1 MGLRDHVICDSDL
14 HVMEPPDLW
23 ERYIDPAYAHAA
35 PRGLSEITRDMR
47 VRVKNHVHVADGLNP
62 PDARGGP
69 QDGMAGAPRQRLRG
83 VRGSRAG
90 TRQSQIDA
98 MDAEGLDL
106 AVLFPSRGLFVL
118 GLDSSEQIGA
128 DGLEPE
134 FATAIARAYN
144 DWLKDFC
151 DHVPDRMFGSGMVA
165 AHDVA
170 GAVVEARRCVEE
182 LGFKAIFL
190 PPGAV
195 NRRPWHHPAYD
206 PLWAEIERLGVPL
219 SFHGGGQTYL
229 TPDFGL
235 EVLDKLM
242 LWHTFSQ
249 PLGIQFVTA
258 CLCGGGVL
266 ERFPNLK
273 VALLEGNCSWAP
285 WFLYRLD
292 EHWEWTGWYE
302 APELT
307 MPPSEYFKRNCW
319 VSVEA
324 DEVTVPHFVE
334 TFGDEKLIF
343 STDYPHGDSKYPHA
357 VDAFDKLPLSDESK
371 AQDRQHQLV
380 GALQHPAGQ
389 QDLKSG
395 LLAAYV
401 RSKECALSSRPHKRP
416 ATQLQISQPGSLD
429 RYATYGATV
438 PPYSTRS
445 CPTPA

>member
-1 MGLRDHVICDSDL
+1 
-14 HVMEPPDLW
+14 
-23 ERYIDPAYAHAA
+23 
-35 PRGLSEITRDMR
+35 
-47 VRVKNHVHVADGLNP
+47 
-62 PDARGGP
+62 
-69 QDGMAGAPRQRLRG
+69 
-83 VRGSRAG
+83 
-90 TRQSQIDA
+90 

-151 DHVPDRMFGSGMVA
+151 DHAPDRMFGAGMVA

-170 GAVVEARRCVEE
+170 GAVAEARRCVEE

-190 PPGAV
+190 PPATV
-195 NRRPWHHPAYD
+195 NRRPWHHPSYD
-206 PLWAEIERLGVPL
+206 PLWAEIQRLGVPL

-235 EVLDKLM
+235 EVLDRLM

-266 ERFPNLK
+266 ERFPDLK

-319 VSVEA
+319 VVGRGRRGDGA
-324 DEVTVPHFVE
+324 ALRRHFRRRA
-334 TFGDEKLIF
+334 I
-343 STDYPHGDSKYPHA
+343 
-357 VDAFDKLPLSDESK
+357 
-371 AQDRQHQLV
+371 
-380 GALQHPAGQ
+380 
-389 QDLKSG
+389 DL
-395 LLAAYV
+395 
-401 RSKECALSSRPHKRP
+401 
-416 ATQLQISQPGSLD
+416 LD
-429 RYATYGATV
+429 RLS
-438 PPYSTRS
+438 PR
-445 CPTPA
+445 

>member
-1 MGLRDHVICDSDL
+1 
-14 HVMEPPDLW
+14 
-23 ERYIDPAYAHAA
+23 
-35 PRGLSEITRDMR
+35 MR
-47 VRVKNHVHVADGLNP
+47 VRVKNHVMLRMGPTRPMRVEGRKTGWQKQHDNVYAASE
-62 PDARGGP
+62 ARGW
-69 QDGMAGAPRQRLRG
+69 DA
-83 VRGSRAG
+83 
-90 TRQSQIDA
+90 QSQIDA

-151 DHVPDRMFGSGMVA
+151 DLAPDRMFGAGMVA

-170 GAVVEARRCVEE
+170 GAVDEARRCVEE

-190 PPGAV
+190 PPGGGEPPAV
-195 NRRPWHHPAYD
+195 APPGLRPAVGRDRAPRRAAGVPRRRPDLPHA
-206 PLWAEIERLGVPL
+206 RLRARGARP
-219 SFHGGGQTYL
+219 
-229 TPDFGL
+229 
-235 EVLDKLM
+235 LM

-319 VSVEA
+319 ISVEA

-371 AQDRQHQLV
+371 ARIV
-380 GALQHPAGQ
+380 STNWSALYDIP
-389 QDLKSG
+389 LTKK
-395 LLAAYV
+395 V
-401 RSKECALSSRPHKRP
+401 
-416 ATQLQISQPGSLD
+416 
-429 RYATYGATV
+429 
-438 PPYSTRS
+438 
-445 CPTPA
+445 

>member
-1 MGLRDHVICDSDL
+1 MSLRDHVICDSDL

-35 PRGLSEITRDMR
+35 PRGLVGD
-47 VRVKNHVHVADGLNP
+47 P
-62 PDARGGP
+62 ARH
-69 QDGMAGAPRQRLRG
+69 AGAGEEPRACCAWAPPARRT
-83 VRGSRAG
+83 SRVARPAGGRSTTRSTPRPRPAAG
-90 TRQSQIDA
+90 TPQSQIDA

-118 GLDSSEQIGA
+118 GLDSVEQIGT

-151 DHVPDRMFGSGMVA
+151 DHAPDRMFGAGHGGAPTTSS
-165 AHDVA
+165 

-190 PPGAV
+190 PPAAV

-219 SFHGGGQTYL
+219 AFHGGGQTYL

-266 ERFPNLK
+266 ERFPDLQ

-319 VSVEA
+319 ISVEA
-324 DEVTVPHFVE
+324 DEETVPHFIDDVRRRA
-334 TFGDEKLIF
+334 
-343 STDYPHGDSKYPHA
+343 PH
-357 VDAFDKLPLSDESK
+357 L
-371 AQDRQHQLV
+371 
-380 GALQHPAGQ
+380 
-389 QDLKSG
+389 
-395 LLAAYV
+395 
-401 RSKECALSSRPHKRP
+401 
-416 ATQLQISQPGSLD
+416 LD
-429 RYATYGATV
+429 RLPARRLEV
-438 PPYSTRS
+438 PPRGRRVRQAADERRDQGARRWAPTGRTSTTSRW
-445 CPTPA
+445 